1 MPMNRLQKMRDEFS
15 RLIMLDSGACSV
27 IAMEVV
33 RMYLEDTGNTELA
46 KRLIGPINY
55 RLAEMKEQ
63 DPNG

>member
-1 MPMNRLQKMRDEFS
+1 MRDRFAE
-15 RLIMLDSGACSV
+15 LIQLDSGACSV

-33 RMYLEDTGNTELA
+33 RLYLEDTGNTDLA

-55 RLAEMKEQ
+55 RLAEIREQ